1 MHDFNY
7 LSCFIYVTVNSY
19 INPYTERRNC
29 MEDNTALYAFRKY
42 GDTVLRAAY
51 ACCGNYSE
59 AEDIT
64 QDTFLMLHSKPQTF
78 NNDEHMKAWL
88 LKVTLNK
95 CRNYKKS
102 FRVIRTDNIDDVNEN
117 NLKCNFTPR
126 DNEIR
131 ENISKL
137 PQKYSSVIFLYYY
150 EEYSIREIAELLGK
164 NENTISSLL
173 QRGRKKLKLELERE
187 GYNETYRV

>member
-1 MHDFNY
+1 MDG
-7 LSCFIYVTVNSY
+7 
-19 INPYTERRNC
+19 
-29 MEDNTALYAFRKY
+29 NTALYAFRKY

-64 QDTFLMLHSKPQTF
+64 QDVFLILHSKPQNF
-78 NNDEHMKAWL
+78 KDDEHMKAWL
-88 LKVTLNK
+88 IRVTMNK

-102 FRVIRTDNIDDVNEN
+102 FRVRKTDNIDDVSENE
-117 NLKCNFTPR
+117 LKCSFNPA

-131 ENISKL
+131 ENISRL

-150 EEYSIREIAELLGK
+150 EGYNIREIAGMLSK
-164 NENTISSLL
+164 SENTVSSLL
-173 QRGRKKLKLELERE
+173 QRGRKS
-187 GYNETYRV
+187 